1 MFCWKCGKEVSP
13 DSKFC
18 EYCGSVLNHGQ
29 VENTTDNLP
38 RKGKRKKLSFQ

>member
-18 EYCGSVLNHGQ
+18 EYCGNALNHSQ
-29 VENTTDNLP
+29 LENATDIP
-38 RKGKRKKLSFQ
+38 PKKGNGKKLSFQ